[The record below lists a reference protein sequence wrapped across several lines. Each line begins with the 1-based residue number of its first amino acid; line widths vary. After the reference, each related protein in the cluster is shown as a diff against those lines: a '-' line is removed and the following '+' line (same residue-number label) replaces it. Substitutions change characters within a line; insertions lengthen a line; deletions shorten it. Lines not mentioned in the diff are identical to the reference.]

1 MNLKKI
7 IFLCLVS
14 FFKLNAQS
22 VVKSPDGKLAVSVSA
37 DNGMPQY

>member
-1 MNLKKI
+1 MNIKFSICL
-7 IFLCLVS
+7 LLVS